1 MKGKEIIITS
11 LRKKKSSDVN
21 KVEEINQSIIN
32 KKHKSKAKTYKQR
45 MSSSLEALE
54 SNDGKSEGNMQE
66 NNEAVRKEKNPLQK
80 L

>member
-66 NNEAVRKEKNPLQK
+66 NNEAVRKEKNPL
-80 L
+80 

>member
-1 MKGKEIIITS
+1 MKGKERRITS

-21 KVEEINQSIIN
+21 KVEKINQSIIN
-32 KKHKSKAKTYKQR
+32 KKHKSKAITYKQK

-66 NNEAVRKEKNPLQK
+66 NNEVVRKEKFPL
-80 L
+80 